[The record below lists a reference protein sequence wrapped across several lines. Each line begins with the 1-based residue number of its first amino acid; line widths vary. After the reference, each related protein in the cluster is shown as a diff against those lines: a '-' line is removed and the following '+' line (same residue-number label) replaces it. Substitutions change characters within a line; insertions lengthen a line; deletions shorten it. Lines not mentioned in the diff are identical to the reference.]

1 MSFGGYALFPL
12 PLNIQMPQRAQLP
25 YSLYSLSGP
34 LAVKQPAQEAHRFIY
49 PGQTCPQNARIMSVQ
64 SVLDIFTGLPHGHL
78 KLSMHVF

>member
-34 LAVKQPAQEAHRFIY
+34 LAVKQPTQARLASER
-49 PGQTCPQNARIMSVQ
+49 QNHVSPICTRHI
-64 SVLDIFTGLPHGHL
+64 HGAA
-78 KLSMHVF
+78 